1 MKGHCPLFGT
11 GSTQSY
17 LNSGLK
23 TVGVL
28 SHCLAHNR
36 VPKPLG
42 YTQAVSSAGAGAL
55 PGGCPALP
63 GQGLPL
69 EMLMMRHYSKS
80 HVLRGY
86 AIDPVVK
93 SPPAKAGDSRDMVSI
108 PGVGRSLGEGNGN
121 LL

>member
-42 YTQAVSSAGAGAL
+42 CTQAVGSTGAGAL
-55 PGGCPALP
+55 PGGGARLSQDRACPW
-63 GQGLPL
+63 
-69 EMLMMRHYSKS
+69 RCS
-80 HVLRGY
+80 
-86 AIDPVVK
+86 
-93 SPPAKAGDSRDMVSI
+93 
-108 PGVGRSLGEGNGN
+108 
-121 LL
+121 

>member
-42 YTQAVSSAGAGAL
+42 YTQAVGSAGAGAL
-55 PGGCPALP
+55 PGGVPGSPRTGLAPGDAHDAALFKIICPK
-63 GQGLPL
+63 
-69 EMLMMRHYSKS
+69 RICH
-80 HVLRGY
+80 
-86 AIDPVVK
+86 
-93 SPPAKAGDSRDMVSI
+93 
-108 PGVGRSLGEGNGN
+108 
-121 LL
+121 